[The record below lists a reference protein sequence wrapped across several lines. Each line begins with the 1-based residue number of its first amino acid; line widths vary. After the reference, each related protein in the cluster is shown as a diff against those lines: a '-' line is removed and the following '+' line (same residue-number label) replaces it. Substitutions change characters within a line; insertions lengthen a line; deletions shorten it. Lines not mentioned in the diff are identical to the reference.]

1 MLENL
6 LKQKKCFKLIC
17 GAGNEDIDA
26 VEKLVA
32 VYSAAGCRFF
42 DICADYN
49 VLKSAQ
55 KGLDRIKTDEKK
67 YLCISVG
74 TDKDVHF
81 QKAKIDKTI
90 CLGCFNC
97 VSNCP
102 QKAIN
107 TNLEVNTE
115 KCIGCGKCEVVCPA
129 KSIFFEEKKTD
140 LKQLLSSFP
149 LEEID
154 CIELHI
160 SDKNDCSEKWNVLQK
175 NFSGILSICI
185 GRKYFSNEE
194 MIQIL
199 KKLLQKRKPYSTII
213 QADGTPMS
221 GGNDDF
227 ATTLQA
233 VATGN
238 LIQNENLKQF
248 LILSGGTNSKT
259 MELSKICSVDINGI
273 AVGSYARKI
282 ISKYIERQDFWSNP
296 QLFEEA
302 ISVAKSFITKLF
314 D

>member
-1 MLENL
+1 MLKDL
-6 LKQKKCFKLIC
+6 LEQKNCFKLIC
-17 GAGNEDIDA
+17 GAGNEDVDA
-26 VEKLVA
+26 VEKLIA
-32 VYSAAGCRFF
+32 VYSAAGCNFF
-42 DICADYN
+42 DICADTN
-49 VLKSAQ
+49 VIKAA
-55 KGLDRIKTDEKK
+55 KRGLSRVKTNEKK

-74 TDKDVHF
+74 TSNDIHF
-81 QKAKIDKTI
+81 QKARIDKTI

-97 VSNCP
+97 VSSCP

-107 TNLEVNTE
+107 TKLEVNTE
-115 KCIGCGKCEVVCPA
+115 KCIGCGKCESTCPA

-140 LKQLLSSFP
+140 LKQMLSSLP

-160 SDKNDCSEKWNVLQK
+160 GNEKDSIEKWNILQE
-175 NFSGILSICI
+175 NFPKILSICI

-194 MIQIL
+194 IKQIL
-199 KKLLQKRKPYSTII
+199 KKLLQNRKPYSTII

-221 GGNDDF
+221 GGNDDY

-259 MELSKICSVDINGI
+259 KELSEICSVNINGV

-282 ISKYIERQDFWSNP
+282 VSKYIDRPDFWDN
-296 QLFEEA
+296 QQNFEEA
-302 ISVAKSFITKLF
+302 TSVARSFITKLF
-314 D
+314 G